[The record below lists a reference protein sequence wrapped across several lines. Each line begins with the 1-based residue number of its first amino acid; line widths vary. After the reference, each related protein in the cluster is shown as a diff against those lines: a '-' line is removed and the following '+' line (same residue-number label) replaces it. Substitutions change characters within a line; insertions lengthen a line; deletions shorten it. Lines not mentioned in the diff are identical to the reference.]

1 MEYIIY
7 HFKLE
12 SFQFSSLIN
21 LKIGG
26 NLKKGLKL
34 WLSIHIIYLKIFF
47 NCTKSKFCPAGLWGV
62 VNNAGLS
69 TFGHIEW
76 IGENDSRKVMDV
88 NAWGIV
94 KVTRAFMPLIRQASG
109 NSPINL

>member
-1 MEYIIY
+1 
-7 HFKLE
+7 
-12 SFQFSSLIN
+12 
-21 LKIGG
+21 
-26 NLKKGLKL
+26 
-34 WLSIHIIYLKIFF
+34 
-47 NCTKSKFCPAGLWGV
+47 
-62 VNNAGLS
+62 LS

-109 NSPINL
+109 NSHIDL